1 MNGNLVAEAKSERI
15 AYDTVFIINTLLK
28 PFHTN
33 PYKLE
38 KGSKSTADFDMP
50 STSPLSDIYEQAAE
64 ILQTYGYFVE
74 DVTSEKLF
82 FNTKFRITISVVSNL
97 AILLKLKND
106 GKYILFDNIQKGK
119 PMTETT
125 KQPEHKDAVDKQDCG
140 SHYPW
145 RDNIKGTI
153 IYKAPTENGADKIT
167 KILNSIFEESLKT
180 SSTPNKIK
188 VSSEDLSTVVLH
200 INEIVYAYGWEIT
213 ESTIAYIPYIIVE
226 RKKPDGVLLPVYNK
240 GTNIYVDEQRLKQHL
255 PKGDL
260 GRLVTC
266 GKSPVRQASPKSPTD
281 KQVGGTHYQLP
292 IQPIEYILA
301 NGLGYCEANVVK
313 YVSRW
318 RNKGGIQDLKKAIH
332 YLEMLIEQ
340 EEKDA
345 SKKN

>member
-15 AYDTVFIINTLLK
+15 AYDAVFIINTLLK

-33 PYKLE
+33 PEKLE
-38 KGSKSTADFDMP
+38 KGSKSTANFDMP
-50 STSPLSDIYEQAAE
+50 STSPLSDIYEQAAT

-74 DVTSEKLF
+74 DVTSEKLY

-106 GKYILFDNIQKGK
+106 GKYILLDNIQKGK

-125 KQPEHKDAVDKQDCG
+125 KQPEHKDAM
-140 SHYPW
+140 
-145 RDNIKGTI
+145 
-153 IYKAPTENGADKIT
+153 
-167 KILNSIFEESLKT
+167 
-180 SSTPNKIK
+180 
-188 VSSEDLSTVVLH
+188 
-200 INEIVYAYGWEIT
+200 
-213 ESTIAYIPYIIVE
+213 
-226 RKKPDGVLLPVYNK
+226 
-240 GTNIYVDEQRLKQHL
+240 
-255 PKGDL
+255 
-260 GRLVTC
+260 
-266 GKSPVRQASPKSPTD
+266 D
-281 KQVGGTHYQLP
+281 KQVGGSHYQLP

-345 SKKN
+345 SKKS

>member
-1 MNGNLVAEAKSERI
+1 MLDKLSNLVAEAKSERI

-33 PYKLE
+33 PEKLE
-38 KGSKSTADFDMP
+38 KGSKSTANFDMP
-50 STSPLSDIYEQAAE
+50 STSPLSDIYEQAAT

-106 GKYILFDNIQKGK
+106 GKYILFDNMQKGK

-125 KQPEHKDAVDKQDCG
+125 KQPENKDAM
-140 SHYPW
+140 
-145 RDNIKGTI
+145 
-153 IYKAPTENGADKIT
+153 
-167 KILNSIFEESLKT
+167 
-180 SSTPNKIK
+180 
-188 VSSEDLSTVVLH
+188 
-200 INEIVYAYGWEIT
+200 
-213 ESTIAYIPYIIVE
+213 
-226 RKKPDGVLLPVYNK
+226 
-240 GTNIYVDEQRLKQHL
+240 
-255 PKGDL
+255 
-260 GRLVTC
+260 
-266 GKSPVRQASPKSPTD
+266 D
-281 KQVGGTHYQLP
+281 KQVGGNHYQLP

-345 SKKN
+345 SKKS

>member
-1 MNGNLVAEAKSERI
+1 MLDKLTNLVAEAKSERI
-15 AYDTVFIINTLLK
+15 AYDAVFIINTLLK

-33 PYKLE
+33 PEKLE
-38 KGSKSTADFDMP
+38 KGSKSTANFDMP
-50 STSPLSDIYEQAAE
+50 STSPLSDIYDQAAT

-119 PMTETT
+119 PMTETI
-125 KQPEHKDAVDKQDCG
+125 KQPENKDAM
-140 SHYPW
+140 
-145 RDNIKGTI
+145 DNSV
-153 IYKAPTENGADKIT
+153 A
-167 KILNSIFEESLKT
+167 
-180 SSTPNKIK
+180 
-188 VSSEDLSTVVLH
+188 
-200 INEIVYAYGWEIT
+200 
-213 ESTIAYIPYIIVE
+213 
-226 RKKPDGVLLPVYNK
+226 
-240 GTNIYVDEQRLKQHL
+240 
-255 PKGDL
+255 
-260 GRLVTC
+260 C

-345 SKKN
+345 SKKR